1 MQYFPKTEKY
11 ISLNMGKDDEEL
23 VKKRTELRERIKA
36 NLLAA
41 AAAGLD
47 LEGSSSLTRFNI
59 HMCSWDCYILL
70 CSEYLKRD

>member
-1 MQYFPKTEKY
+1 LQYFPKTEKY

-23 VKKRTELRERIKA
+23 VKKRMELRERIKA

-59 HMCSWDCYILL
+59 HVFLGLL
-70 CSEYLKRD
+70 YSTM